1 MLQLVRVSLKPVRS
15 LLRRTVEET
24 EALVV
29 GVERCGGGKW
39 ADIKKL
45 GFTVIA
51 QRSPVDLKDKWRNLM
66 RVALLPCPGS
76 PKCVRSCLDPDLPPA
91 VSLRLHMTI

>member
-1 MLQLVRVSLKPVRS
+1 M
-15 LLRRTVEET
+15 RRTVEET

-45 GFTVIA
+45 GFSVIA

-76 PKCVRSCLDPDLPPA
+76 PKCAQLPPPVLFSA
-91 VSLRLHMTI
+91 NLCFCADCPTAGS

>member
-1 MLQLVRVSLKPVRS
+1 M
-15 LLRRTVEET
+15 
-24 EALVV
+24 V

-45 GFTVIA
+45 GFTVIS

-66 RVALLPCPGS
+66 RIALLPCPGS
-76 PKCVRSCLDPDLPPA
+76 PKCADILLVHFD
-91 VSLRLHMTI
+91 T